1 MQTFFGCLQ
10 VVIWGTPELRMQNF
24 YWNICDFYV
33 PNNFLFQHIAQRI
46 RQDGGTADA
55 SLRREI
61 QTESVQLGI
70 SMQHLGA
77 MFFELGRTMMML
89 RTGLSPVCIIFFFPS
104 CYITNFVRVT
114 ILKSYNSAVWGFC
127 KFWACCLYKLH
138 RTKPDH
144 GSGDNCYTFFMLVL
158 MVKSAIISSIHFFC
172 AAIFSKYP
180 SFWCL

>member
-1 MQTFFGCLQ
+1 MFWLQGEIINPQATFIIYNVSSLFIVYNACMISWVGLNLFYMLWLFPFLDAKLLLSCMVQFLNFNTLSILWIYEPIDANFSLDVFKLLLRNSWIYGCR
-10 VVIWGTPELRMQNF
+10 IFIE
-24 YWNICDFYV
+24 NICDFYV

-89 RTGLSPVCIIFFFPS
+89 RTGLSPVCIICFS
-104 CYITNFVRVT
+104 
-114 ILKSYNSAVWGFC
+114 
-127 KFWACCLYKLH
+127 
-138 RTKPDH
+138 
-144 GSGDNCYTFFMLVL
+144 FML
-158 MVKSAIISSIHFFC
+158 C
-172 AAIFSKYP
+172 N
-180 SFWCL
+180 